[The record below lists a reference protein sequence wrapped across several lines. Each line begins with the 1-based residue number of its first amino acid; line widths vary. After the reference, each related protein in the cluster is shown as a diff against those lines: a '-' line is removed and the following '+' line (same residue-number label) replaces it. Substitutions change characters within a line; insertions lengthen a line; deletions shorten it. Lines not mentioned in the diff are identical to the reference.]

1 MYVSSGTDL
10 ARLQRLQR
18 QAAETRERM
27 DTAGQEMSTGE
38 TTDRYA
44 ATGGHLTRLISM
56 DRALARN
63 DSYAS
68 TISLTELKLDTM
80 QSTITGIAEQANSL
94 AVSLNETVPKGDV
107 ASSLRLGKQA
117 RGELIDT
124 LTKLNVQVSG
134 QSLFAGTA
142 TDSAAIASPDDIL
155 AALDALAAGS
165 ATAADAITAID
176 DYFANTFPT
185 TGYTG
190 SADGLAPADIGE
202 GQRLDYGVTATDQRI
217 IDVLRAQAK
226 AAVAA
231 GDSYPG
237 SDEDKMALLS
247 AAGTDLIAAKDG
259 ALDLSFE
266 IGLDQESVENAKAS
280 RTAEK
285 NTLSLARANML
296 EADMETATT
305 TYQALETQ
313 LDAIFTVTARL
324 AELRFTDYMR

>member
-10 ARLQRLQR
+10 ARLHRLQR
-18 QAAETRERM
+18 NAAETRERR

-63 DSYAS
+63 ESYKS
-68 TISLTELKLDTM
+68 TISLTELRLDTM
-80 QSTITGIAEQANSL
+80 QSTITGIAEKANSL
-94 AVSLNETVPKGDV
+94 AVALNETVPKGDV
-107 ASSLRLGKQA
+107 ASSIRLAKQA
-117 RGELIDT
+117 RGELVDT

-142 TDSAAIASPDDIL
+142 TDSAAVASPGSIL
-155 AALDALAAGS
+155 SALDALAAGS
-165 ATAADAITAID
+165 ATAADAIAAID

-190 SADGLAPADIGE
+190 SADALAAADIGE
-202 GQRLDYGVTATDQRI
+202 GARLDYGVTATDQRI

-226 AAVAA
+226 AAVAGSDA
-231 GDSYPG
+231 YPG
-237 SDEDKMALLS
+237 SNEDKMALLL

-259 ALDLSFE
+259 ALGLSFE
-266 IGLDQESVENAKAS
+266 IGIDQERLESARAS

-285 NTLSLARANML
+285 NTLSLARGKML

-313 LDAIFTVTARL
+313 LDAILTVTARL
-324 AELRFTDYMR
+324 ADLRFTNYMR